1 MLISITGAHA
11 KAKANAVQGLPEL
24 IEIAD
29 GKKFTENYKEKHT
42 IDAMYGWYRYESRF
56 ALPVFNEVG
65 EIERYNVFHASMLIR
80 CANDGK
86 MHLHEK
92 RNGQLSQLKAYQTKN
107 PFLILI

>member
-1 MLISITGAHA
+1 MCA
-11 KAKANAVQGLPEL
+11 KN
-24 IEIAD
+24 I
-29 GKKFTENYKEKHT
+29 
-42 IDAMYGWYRYESRF
+42 IDIGSVM
-56 ALPVFNEVG
+56 
-65 EIERYNVFHASMLIR
+65 VFHASMLIR